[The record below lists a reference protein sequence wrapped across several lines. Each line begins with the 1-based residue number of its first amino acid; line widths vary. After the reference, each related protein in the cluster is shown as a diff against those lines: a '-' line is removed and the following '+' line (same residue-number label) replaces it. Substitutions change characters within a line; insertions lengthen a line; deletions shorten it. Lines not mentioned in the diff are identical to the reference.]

1 MKGESAPESGCCHKT
16 QPLGRTGSSLSS
28 SLDFQLCQDNQVRR
42 ACRPL
47 SDTVDAHESSR
58 ASWLC
63 PLPLAS
69 VSSALLTCPQGL
81 DIYLCALQPAPRG
94 MALEGL
100 RNDTLSTKLQPPGL
114 HAASTDGEKP
124 TAKHPASRDQRGSQ
138 RERAGEGTP
147 CPSFSDLS
155 SSCPPTWQD
164 RGSRSPLTFCSCLS
178 CLLLTPISKELP
190 FCLHP
195 FCPAYPYPHPLL
207 LPPPYLF
214 TYGALP
220 SVRCPRLF
228 RRLPDPSLPSMAM
241 PNLLVSV
248 NEPGHPM
255 AQRET
260 LYPHPGAS
268 QASGHTQPFQAW
280 NPGPGAARTYSS
292 GRKSAGR
299 VAPARRAPLGPRTG
313 TAALPYPLK
322 KENGKTLYECNVCGK
337 NFGQLSN
344 LKVHLRV
351 HSGER
356 PFQCA
361 LCQKSFIQLAH
372 LQKHHL
378 VHTGERPHECLMCHK
393 RFSSSSNL
401 KTHLRMH
408 SGARP
413 FCCSAC
419 PSRFTQ
425 HVHLKLHQRLHARR
439 PCGQAHTHLP
449 LASVACLARW
459 HQEALDLV
467 GMPSERQMGWDSEK
481 VKRCL
486 VASRGK

>member
-1 MKGESAPESGCCHKT
+1 MKGESALESGCCHKT

-28 SLDFQLCQDNQVRR
+28 SVDFQLCQGNQVFS

-47 SDTVDAHESSR
+47 PDTEDAQGSSC

-63 PLPLAS
+63 PLPPAPAN
-69 VSSALLTCPQGL
+69 SALLTCPQGL
-81 DIYLCALQPAPRG
+81 DLYLCALQLAALGMVPQGPRSD
-94 MALEGL
+94 A
-100 RNDTLSTKLQPPGL
+100 LSTKLQPPGP
-114 HAASTDGEKP
+114 HVTSTDGEKLM
-124 TAKHPASRDQRGSQ
+124 AKHPASRDQRGSQ
-138 RERAGEGTP
+138 QERAGEGAR
-147 CPSFSDLS
+147 CPSFSAHS
-155 SSCPPTWQD
+155 SSCPPPWQD
-164 RGSRSPLTFCSCLS
+164 RRSPSPLPFCSCLS

-195 FCPAYPYPHPLL
+195 FCPAYLYPLL
-207 LPPPYLF
+207 LPPPYPF

-228 RRLPDPSLPSMAM
+228 RWPPDPSHPSMAM
-241 PNLLVSV
+241 PSLLVSV
-248 NEPGHPM
+248 NEPGHPT
-255 AQRET
+255 AQKET
-260 LYPHPGAS
+260 LFPHPGAS
-268 QASGHTQPFQAW
+268 QASGQIQPFQAW

-292 GRKSAGR
+292 GQKSAGR
-299 VAPARRAPLGPRTG
+299 GVPTRRTPLGSQTG

-361 LCQKSFIQLAH
+361 LCQKSFTQLAH

-378 VHTGERPHECLMCHK
+378 VHTGERPHQCLTCHK

-413 FCCSAC
+413 FHCSVC

-425 HVHLKLHQRLHARR
+425 HIHLKLHQRLHTPR
-439 PCGQAHTHLP
+439 PCGRAHTHLP

-467 GMPSERQMGWDSEK
+467 GVPSERQLGWDSEK
-481 VKRCL
+481 VKRSSA
-486 VASRGK
+486 ASGGK